1 MEGVISESSIN
12 LYDSHWNDNV
22 YSQEA
27 ATSVQWITTPEQ
39 PQVPFYNEMLHEQIS
54 YSYICEGGIALQS
67 ALQDIYQCPIIAVD
81 CEGFELGRDGILCL
95 IQIATD
101 SHVYIF
107 DVLSLGTTLFDQGLR
122 YILENP
128 IPTKVFY
135 DCRRDSDILY
145 YHFGVKLKG
154 VLDVALTEVFYRW
167 KNGHGSPRFLKGYKR
182 CVESYLCI
190 ENPHFFQVKERIGN
204 RMNAGDT
211 QFWLQRPL
219 PMDAIEYSAYD
230 VKYLRELHF
239 VLTQSMSTKNIRC
252 IYEASEKFV
261 GMERD
266 LEDVRYSR
274 NSPKWAEITPSLFGG
289 EELIH
294 NL

>member
-1 MEGVISESSIN
+1 MEGVISERSVN

-67 ALQDIYQCPIIAVD
+67 VLQDIYQCPIIAVD

-154 VLDVALTEVFYRW
+154 VLDVALTEVFLSMEERSRKSTIFKRIQTMCGVLSVHREPPFLSSKGKNW
-167 KNGHGSPRFLKGYKR
+167 KSNECR
-182 CVESYLCI
+182 
-190 ENPHFFQVKERIGN
+190 
-204 RMNAGDT
+204 
-211 QFWLQRPL
+211 
-219 PMDAIEYSAYD
+219 
-230 VKYLRELHF
+230 
-239 VLTQSMSTKNIRC
+239 
-252 IYEASEKFV
+252 
-261 GMERD
+261 
-266 LEDVRYSR
+266 RYSILAATSIAYGCFR
-274 NSPKWAEITPSLFGG
+274 IFR
-289 EELIH
+289 I
-294 NL
+294 